1 MSEKILQYFYRSVK
15 NLDNGEAEF
24 CDVYQVLPGGAS
36 TALFY
41 SVAYDFD
48 EISKLNEDTFKVAA
62 KYAHRLY
69 EREYIDEL
77 RLCFSPCVDFIS
89 SDESFKI
96 FLNLLAKLNLKNDK
110 TVLFFD
116 TADIYDRNKEKN
128 LKNLRRL
135 KSYGVRIS
143 VGGYGSNINLM
154 DVFSDLQFDYFRVS
168 AAYVLSSAK
177 ALSVLSDFCREND
190 VKLIADGV
198 SSVSELRRLKQNG
211 VALVCGNAVS
221 EPKTEIDREYLGLK
235 PLTAVEREKYVY
247 KLKQD
252 KILAEQQRL
261 VTDGKKLLK
270 QARHGA
276 IYESDDYIVADG
288 TTPKVKT
295 KRTIKTDNV
304 SELIGENKLPK
315 EKQIKLDE
323 SGKRIKKEFE
333 NSLIESIYALLA
345 DDEVKDKER
354 RILRELELAKKRAKA
369 AEEEKFVLAE
379 LEAFIKKTEEEK
391 RNLCLTRLVPALR
404 ERINYLIELDALA
417 IELEQLEVEEKI
429 EAERKEREEAERRA
443 AEEKVRLEQEKIR
456 LEEERKKQLE
466 ELYVKEKARLEFE
479 YELSIKKSEAE
490 AKIKAAEEALAK
502 KKAEETQAK
511 SKVKPMPNEG
521 KVVEAV
527 AYDDIFL
534 PAEIEEEVSSYVF
547 ADAYVEPDGTL
558 KQELPHQSQPATANL
573 LATNEDTMPS
583 KTIGQSSNALNT
595 AEENEGNNL
604 GETASDS
611 IANNAVDSNIVGENS
626 QDIDLQENARV
637 SNDEH
642 HVAELPAENEQFA
655 DELKREQTV
664 QIVKDENNE
673 VAMQTAENAMDDNAT
688 ENVLETAPK
697 TESRTGS
704 KLIPKESSVYER
716 AVEGDF
722 IIDLSYD
729 DGDGHY
735 NDKKQWVDSAG
746 EVYDGYFD
754 QQGRWIDYGYYD
766 DDDNWHDNG
775 FYDGELFIPYG
786 YFDDD
791 GNYIK
796 I

>member
-48 EISKLNEDTFKVAA
+48 EISKLNEETFKVAA

-89 SDESFKI
+89 SDEAFKN
-96 FLNLLAKLNLKNDK
+96 FLNLLAKFNLKNDK

-198 SSVSELRRLKQNG
+198 SGVSELRRLKQNG
-211 VALVCGNAVS
+211 VALVCGDAVS

-247 KLKQD
+247 KLEQD
-252 KILAEQQRL
+252 KILAEQKRL

-288 TTPKVKT
+288 TMPKVKT
-295 KRTIKTDNV
+295 KRTVRTDDV
-304 SELIGENKLPK
+304 AELIGENKLPK

-323 SGKRIKKEFE
+323 SGKKIKKEFE

-379 LEAFIKKTEEEK
+379 LEAFMKKTEEEK

-417 IELEQLEVEEKI
+417 IELEQLEIEEKI
-429 EAERKEREEAERRA
+429 EAERKEKEEAERRA

-511 SKVKPMPNEG
+511 SKVKAMPNEG

-558 KQELPHQSQPATANL
+558 KQELPHQSQPATANF

-642 HVAELPAENEQFA
+642 HVAELPAENEQLA
-655 DELKREQTV
+655 DEPKIEPSV
-664 QIVKDENNE
+664 QGSDSGNNDD
-673 VAMQTAENAMDDNAT
+673 AMQTAENA
-688 ENVLETAPK
+688 
-697 TESRTGS
+697 TESSLADLFDATPKAEIHGGS
-704 KLIPKESSVYER
+704 KLIPKETSISER

-735 NDKKQWVDSAG
+735 NDQKQWVDSDG
-746 EVYDGYFD
+746 EVYNGYFD

>member
-48 EISKLNEDTFKVAA
+48 EISKLNEETFKVAA

-89 SDESFKI
+89 SDEAFKN
-96 FLNLLAKLNLKNDK
+96 FLNLLAKFNLKNDK

-198 SSVSELRRLKQNG
+198 SGVSELRRLKQNG
-211 VALVCGNAVS
+211 VALVCGDAVS

-252 KILAEQQRL
+252 KILAEQKRL

-288 TTPKVKT
+288 TMPKVKT
-295 KRTIKTDNV
+295 KRTVRTDDV
-304 SELIGENKLPK
+304 AELIGENKLPK

-323 SGKRIKKEFE
+323 SGKKIKKEFE

-379 LEAFIKKTEEEK
+379 LEAFMKKTEEEK

-417 IELEQLEVEEKI
+417 IELEQLEIEEKI
-429 EAERKEREEAERRA
+429 EAERKEKEEAERRA

-511 SKVKPMPNEG
+511 SKVKAMPNEG

-558 KQELPHQSQPATANL
+558 KQELPHQSQPATANF

-642 HVAELPAENEQFA
+642 HVAELPAENEQLA
-655 DELKREQTV
+655 DEPKIEPSV
-664 QIVKDENNE
+664 QGSDSGNNDD
-673 VAMQTAENAMDDNAT
+673 AMQTAENA
-688 ENVLETAPK
+688 
-697 TESRTGS
+697 TESSLADLFDATPKAEIHGGS
-704 KLIPKESSVYER
+704 KLIPKETSISER

-735 NDKKQWVDSAG
+735 NDQKQWVDSDG
-746 EVYDGYFD
+746 EVYNGYFD

>member
-48 EISKLNEDTFKVAA
+48 EISKLNEETFKVAA

-89 SDESFKI
+89 SDESFKN
-96 FLNLLAKLNLKNDK
+96 FLNLLAKFNLKNDK

-198 SSVSELRRLKQNG
+198 SNVSELRRLKQNG
-211 VALVCGNAVS
+211 VALVCGDAVS

-270 QARHGA
+270 KARHGA

-295 KRTIKTDNV
+295 KRAIKTDNV

-379 LEAFIKKTEEEK
+379 LEAFIKKTEEKK
-391 RNLCLTRLVPALR
+391 RNLCLARLVPALR

-417 IELEQLEVEEKI
+417 IELEQLEIEEKI
-429 EAERKEREEAERRA
+429 EAERKEREEAERCA

-511 SKVKPMPNEG
+511 SKVKAMPNEG

-558 KQELPHQSQPATANL
+558 KQELPHQSQPATANF
-573 LATNEDTMPS
+573 LATNEETMPT
-583 KTIGQSSNALNT
+583 KIVEQSSNTFNET
-595 AEENEGNNL
+595 EESSENDYD
-604 GETASDS
+604 ETAGSLS
-611 IANNAVDSNIVGENS
+611 PNNAVGGIVGENS
-626 QDIDLQENARV
+626 STDEEVQESARV
-637 SNDEH
+637 LNSEH
-642 HVAELPAENEQFA
+642 FTTESDVENGQLS

-673 VAMQTAENAMDDNAT
+673 VAMQTAENAMDDSAT
-688 ENVLETAPK
+688 ENVLETASK

-735 NDKKQWVDSAG
+735 NDQKQWVDSDG
-746 EVYDGYFD
+746 EVYNGYFD

>member
-41 SVAYDFD
+41 SVTDDFD
-48 EISKLNEDTFKVAA
+48 EICKLNAETFKVAA
-62 KYAHRLY
+62 KYARRLY

-89 SDESFKI
+89 SDESFKK

-177 ALSVLSDFCREND
+177 SLSVLSDFCREND

-211 VALVCGNAVS
+211 VALVCGDAVS

-391 RNLCLTRLVPALR
+391 RNLCLARLVPALR
-404 ERINYLIELDALA
+404 ERINYLIKLDALA
-417 IELEQLEVEEKI
+417 IELEQLEIEEKI

-547 ADAYVEPDGTL
+547 ADAYVESDGTL
-558 KQELPHQSQPATANL
+558 KQELPQQSQPATANF

-642 HVAELPAENEQFA
+642 HVAELPAENEQLA
-655 DELKREQTV
+655 DESKIEPSV
-664 QIVKDENNE
+664 QGSDSGNNDD
-673 VAMQTAENAMDDNAT
+673 AMQTAGNAT
-688 ENVLETAPK
+688 ESSLADLFDATPK
-697 TESRTGS
+697 AEIHGGS
-704 KLIPKESSVYER
+704 KLIPKETSISER

-735 NDKKQWVDSAG
+735 NDKKQWVDSDG

>member
-48 EISKLNEDTFKVAA
+48 EISKLNEETFKVAA

-89 SDESFKI
+89 SDEAFKN
-96 FLNLLAKLNLKNDK
+96 FLNLLAKFNLKNDK

-211 VALVCGNAVS
+211 VALVCGDAVS

-270 QARHGA
+270 KARHGA

-295 KRTIKTDNV
+295 KRIIKTDNV

-345 DDEVKDKER
+345 NDEVKDKER

-369 AEEEKFVLAE
+369 AEEAKFVLAE
-379 LEAFIKKTEEEK
+379 IEAFMKKIEEEK
-391 RNLCLTRLVPALR
+391 RELCLDRLVPALY
-404 ERINYLIELDALA
+404 ERMNYLTELDALA
-417 IELEQLEVEEKI
+417 IELEQLEIEEKI
-429 EAERKEREEAERRA
+429 EAERKEKEEAERRA

-511 SKVKPMPNEG
+511 SKVKAMPNEG

-558 KQELPHQSQPATANL
+558 KQELPHQSQPATANF

-583 KTIGQSSNALNT
+583 KTIEQSSNALNT

-642 HVAELPAENEQFA
+642 HVAELSAENEQLA
-655 DELKREQTV
+655 DEPKIEPSV
-664 QIVKDENNE
+664 QGSDSGNNDD
-673 VAMQTAENAMDDNAT
+673 AMQTAENATEGNLADLFDAT
-688 ENVLETAPK
+688 PK
-697 TESRTGS
+697 AEIHGGS
-704 KLIPKESSVYER
+704 KLIPKETSISER

-735 NDKKQWVDSAG
+735 NDKKQWVDSDG